1 MILDYIILFVLFI
14 EVLLISYFD
23 RRIHGTFF
31 TPVNI
36 LSFPYFFLAVI
47 AFFFAKEL
55 GFVPFYAPSMI
66 IWIIGLFIFWLPS
79 LVFNYYL
86 NSNKIFV
93 SKTKF
98 YLEENDTQSGFAKFL
113 LILSWISILVVI
125 YGFLISIS
133 IFGIEKL
140 GSEEFTRFYGS
151 GFSGH
156 FLVLNVLLFVYF
168 FGIVKSSNYL
178 ILLTLLFLLLTLMI
192 YQVKTWIFIPFFSGI
207 FYRYYRAN
215 FKMRL
220 KNIWI
225 IILFSVIFFFATYY
239 FSIGLNSDFL
249 FKHMIKYAFS
259 GILGLSEFI
268 RKGLEIVIDGTFL
281 IRPAEN
287 IINVITNQPVSSVI
301 QKIMV
306 NISGNKVE
314 PNLTN
319 VRTFFG
325 TVYVNSGI
333 IISIIYILI
342 LSTIIYYFYISS
354 ILRKNKWVIL
364 FSSLVLGALVMGWF
378 DFYFNT
384 LNFFEIPVYIL
395 ILNFISKLRL
405 RRKADNN

>member
-1 MILDYIILFVLFI
+1 
-14 EVLLISYFD
+14 
-23 RRIHGTFF
+23 
-31 TPVNI
+31 
-36 LSFPYFFLAVI
+36 
-47 AFFFAKEL
+47 
-55 GFVPFYAPSMI
+55 
-66 IWIIGLFIFWLPS
+66 
-79 LVFNYYL
+79 
-86 NSNKIFV
+86 
-93 SKTKF
+93 
-98 YLEENDTQSGFAKFL
+98 
-113 LILSWISILVVI
+113 
-125 YGFLISIS
+125 
-133 IFGIEKL
+133 
-140 GSEEFTRFYGS
+140 
-151 GFSGH
+151 
-156 FLVLNVLLFVYF
+156 
-168 FGIVKSSNYL
+168 
-178 ILLTLLFLLLTLMI
+178 
-192 YQVKTWIFIPFFSGI
+192 
-207 FYRYYRAN
+207 
-215 FKMRL
+215 MRL